1 MKKGPFKMKG
11 PGLKN
16 ASPTK
21 LLKPGRRP
29 NKSTLHTGRSTD
41 KISKRPASTA
51 SKAKRGFGNVAKQF
65 KSEVSVSAK
74 DLKRSTTSKIR
85 KAVSKTNSNFSSG
98 VKQFARA
105 AKKSLPKLGKA
116 VSGAARLGL
125 RGSLVGGAIMAAG
138 ESMYKRGKKTGFKP
152 PQFKKAKVNKKFN
165 INKKK

>member
-1 MKKGPFKMKG
+1 MKG

-41 KISKRPASTA
+41 KISKRPTSTA
-51 SKAKRGFGNVAKQF
+51 SKAKKGFGNVAKQF

-74 DLKRSTTSKIR
+74 DLKRSTTSKISKR
-85 KAVSKTNSNFSSG
+85 PASIASKAKRGFDNVAN
-98 VKQFARA
+98 QFAKA
-105 AKKSLPKLGKA
+105 AKKSLPKIGRGISK
-116 VSGAARLGL
+116 AARLGL
-125 RGSLVGGAIMAAG
+125 RGSVAGGAIMAAG

-152 PQFKKAKVNKKFN
+152 PQFKQATYNKPFNVNKK
-165 INKKK
+165 K

>member
-1 MKKGPFKMKG
+1 MKG

-41 KISKRPASTA
+41 KISKRPVSTA
-51 SKAKRGFGNVAKQF
+51 SKVKRGFSNVAKQF

-74 DLKRSTTSKIR
+74 DLKRSTASKISKR
-85 KAVSKTNSNFSSG
+85 PASIASKAKRGFGNVA
-98 VKQFARA
+98 KQFAKA
-105 AKKSLPKLGKA
+105 AKKSLPKIGRAAGK
-116 VSGAARLGL
+116 AARLGL
-125 RGSLVGGAIMAAG
+125 RGSIAG

-152 PQFKKAKVNKKFN
+152 PQFKQATYNKPFNVNKK
-165 INKKK
+165 K